1 MTQSAASKNP
11 IRRIQASG
19 DPFSIGL
26 ALGQAAAEDIH
37 DRVFTTEEFQSLSSH
52 WRGSAYLQQL
62 EDAARS
68 AYPRFIQEIEG
79 IAAGA
84 ELDFETLFVWNCRG
98 DLRLPDD
105 VSPETLLA
113 AASGCTTVMVPADN
127 DTPAVIAHNEDG
139 APEFLGHCFWVSV
152 IPDDGPAFDS
162 FMYPGMLPGHTLG
175 VNNAGLVQTINNVRV
190 HDLKPGI
197 PRHIITRAVLGA
209 NSMDAALEI
218 LQRDDRASGFHH
230 NLGQAGNQ
238 RIVSVEAP
246 ATGCQVREITAQAAH
261 ANHLIDEAFK
271 NIPQSITGSSEDR
284 QASADKMIAAGEGP
298 ETILFDR
305 ETPVYRANDAG
316 DDYAQTL
323 STGIFRLHRDRV
335 EWAIHATPDE
345 PNALTGTMNMKS
357 NP

>member
-1 MTQSAASKNP
+1 MTQSTATQNT

-26 ALGQAAAEDIH
+26 ALGQAAAKDIRE
-37 DRVFTTEEFQSLSSH
+37 RVFSTEEFQALADR
-52 WRGSAYLQQL
+52 WRGSAYLQHL

-68 AYPRFIQEIEG
+68 SYPRYLQEIEG

-113 AASGCTTVMVPADN
+113 AASGCTTIMVPAGN

-139 APEFLGHCFWVSV
+139 APEFLGYCFWVSV
-152 IPDDGPAFDS
+152 VPDDGPAFDS
-162 FMYPGMLPGHTLG
+162 FMYPGMLPGHTIG
-175 VNNAGLVQTINNVRV
+175 VNSAGLVQTINNVRV

-209 NSMDAALEI
+209 DTLNAAIDI

-230 NLGQAGNQ
+230 NLGQAGSQ
-238 RIVSVEAP
+238 RMVSVEAP
-246 ATGCQVREITAQAAH
+246 ATGCQVHEITAPAAH

-271 NIPQSITGSSEDR
+271 QIPQTITSSSEDR
-284 QASADKMIAAGEGP
+284 QNNAEKMIAAGTGP
-298 ETILFDR
+298 ESILFDR
-305 ETPVYRANDAG
+305 TTPVYRANDAG

-323 STGIFRLHRDRV
+323 STGIFYLHTDRV
-335 EWAIHATPDE
+335 EWNLHATPE
-345 PNALTGTMNMKS
+345 ETNALTGTMHVES
-357 NP
+357 N